1 MRKTLRL
8 FTILLTAVLL
18 FTFSACGS
26 TESNEPEDSDTTKSS
41 EDPKASEGKDSITIA
56 YNAEP
61 VSLASY
67 EANNLT
73 THSVCSNLYDTLIR
87 EESDGELVPGLAS
100 EWTYSDDNTEIV
112 FTLREGIKFHDGSEM
127 TAEDVV
133 FSMNTAI
140 ASSKTARMT
149 GSFEKMEKVDD
160 THVKL
165 YLKYP
170 YGAVESCLSNDNCGI
185 FSKAAYEKDPEGFTR
200 NPVATGPYKIVSWTA
215 GESVVM
221 EAFADY
227 WREPAAI
234 KNLTFRIVPDAS
246 SGLVALETGQIDVLN
261 LPNTTDFDYIESNSK
276 LQLSTT
282 AANSFYFVAFN
293 CTDGLFAENK
303 VLREVVANAIDPEAI
318 LLGALDGHGELV
330 NCAIPVN
337 VKFFPQEFDGYSYNP
352 DYAKQ
357 LLKESGFEGQKIKIP
372 CMDVGNDLAITEV
385 VVEQLKAVGFDAEI
399 DMMESTAFLADVY
412 TNCLYDICVNSYTCF
427 INDADGI
434 MYMRYHSDY
443 LGGGN
448 NFVMYNNPEMDS
460 LLDKARSSDNDD
472 ERALAYR
479 DACTLMRDDYVLVPI
494 LCYLNAL
501 AADADLNG
509 IKASDRQRIY
519 VYDFSW

>member
-1 MRKTLRL
+1 MKNSLRL
-8 FTILLTAVLL
+8 FTILLAAIFAVTL
-18 FTFSACGS
+18 SACS
-26 TESNEPEDSDTTKSS
+26 SSDSKDPEDPKSS
-41 EDPKASEGKDSITIA
+41 EEKDSITIA

-73 THSVCSNLYDTLIR
+73 THSICSNIYDTLIR
-87 EESDGELVPGLAS
+87 EESDGNLVPGLSS
-100 EWTYSDDNTEIV
+100 EWTFNQDNTEIT
-112 FTLREGIKFHDGSEM
+112 FTLREGIKFHDGTDM

-133 FSMNTAI
+133 FSINTAI
-140 ASSKTARMT
+140 ASPQTARMT
-149 GSFEKMEKVDD
+149 GSFDRMEKVDD

-165 YLKYP
+165 FLKHP
-170 YGAVESCLSNDNCGI
+170 YGAIEACLSNDNCGI
-185 FSKAAYEKDPEGFTR
+185 FSKSAYEKNPEDFSR
-200 NPVATGPYKIVSWTA
+200 HPVATGPYKAVSWTS
-215 GESVVM
+215 GENLVF
-221 EAFADY
+221 EAFEDY

-261 LPNTTDFDYIESNSK
+261 LPNTVDFEYIESNSD
-276 LQLSTT
+276 LQLSTV

-293 CTDGLFAENK
+293 MTEGAFAENK
-303 VLREVVANAIDPEAI
+303 VLREIVANSIDTEAI
-318 LLGALDGHGELV
+318 LLGALDGYGELV
-330 NCAIPVN
+330 NNAIPVN
-337 VKFFPQEFDGYSYNP
+337 VKYHPQDFEGYSYNP

-357 LLKESGFEGQKIKIP
+357 LLEENGFSGLTISIP

-385 VVEQLKAVGFDAEI
+385 VVEQLKAVGFDARI

-412 TNCLYDICVNSYTCF
+412 TNAMYDICVNSYTSF

-434 MYMRYHSDY
+434 MYMRYHSDH

-448 NFVMYNNPEMDS
+448 NFVMYSNPQMDDV
-460 LLDKARSSDNDD
+460 LDIARFSNDESERGKA
-472 ERALAYR
+472 YF
-479 DACTLMRDDYVLVPI
+479 DACTIMREDYVMVPI

-509 IKASDRQRIY
+509 INASDRQRIY